1 MSPLPIYIICI
12 KLHSR
17 KFENHSLGYTYSPS
31 RESSVHRSAYS
42 KNAWSLNAFSIFH
55 YRTKSL
61 DYDITA
67 TSLSYV
73 MWDDKP
79 HKTYQ
84 SAAI

>member
-31 RESSVHRSAYS
+31 RESCIAQPIQRMPG
-42 KNAWSLNAFSIFH
+42 AWMRFH

-61 DYDITA
+61 DYNITA